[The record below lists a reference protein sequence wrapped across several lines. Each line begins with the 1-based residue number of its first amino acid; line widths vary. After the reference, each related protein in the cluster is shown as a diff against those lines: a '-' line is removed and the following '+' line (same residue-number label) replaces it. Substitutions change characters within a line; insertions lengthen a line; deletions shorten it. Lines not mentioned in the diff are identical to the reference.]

1 MATTI
6 KLLTKDKSYLKD
18 FVKTGKRSSKE
29 IEHAYILLALDKK
42 KPVIEIMN
50 FYEVSRTTIWLIKN
64 KYIKNGLD
72 SALKDAPRSGQP
84 TKYKEKEEAEIVAL
98 ACTQVPPGRA
108 RWTLRLME
116 QELQK
121 INGLGTINRETI
133 RLTLKKRSVS
143 LG

>member
-1 MATTI
+1 MRTAI
-6 KLLTKDKSYLKD
+6 KLLTKDKSYLNE

-29 IEHAYILLALDKK
+29 IEHAYILLALEKK
-42 KPVIEIMN
+42 KSFAEIMD
-50 FYEVSRTTIWLIKN
+50 FYEVSRTTVWLIKN
-64 KYIKNGLD
+64 KYIKNGLEA
-72 SALKDAPRSGQP
+72 ALKDAPRSGQP
-84 TKYKEKEEAEIVAL
+84 PKYKEKEEAEIVAL
-98 ACTQVPPGRA
+98 ACTEAPSGRA

-133 RLTLKKRSVS
+133 RLTLKKRNVS

>member
-1 MATTI
+1 MKTNI
-6 KLLTKDKSYLKD
+6 KLLTKDKNYLREFIKI
-18 FVKTGKRSSKE
+18 GKRSTKE

-42 KPVIEIMN
+42 KLYSEIMD

-64 KYIKNGLD
+64 KYIKNGLEA
-72 SALKDAPRSGQP
+72 ALKDAPRTGQP
-84 TKYKEKEEAEIVAL
+84 TKYKEKENAEIVAL
-98 ACTQVPPGRA
+98 ACTQAPSGRA

-121 INGLGTINRETI
+121 INGLETINRETI
-133 RLTLKKRSVS
+133 RLTLKKRNVS